1 MPYIHFTE
9 EQKLWA
15 SEVDLVEFLRHQGE
29 KLIRSGPEY
38 RLASDHSITV
48 QGNEWYDHAIKEG
61 GGPISFVQQFY
72 NLSYPEAITCLL
84 GGEQGIVYAS
94 AQKQEEKPRKE
105 FALPSAGQEMRRMYA
120 YLLKHRFLDR
130 NVVNA
135 FVRAGLLYESCEKFK
150 DREYHNAVFVGKDE
164 NGVPRHAHKRSLNSL
179 GKTFRINVEGSD
191 PRCSFHYTGTS
202 RRLYVFEAPIDL
214 MSFLSRY
221 PRGWQEHSYVALCGT
236 AEHAMLWMLEQNP
249 GLRAVCLCLDHD
261 EAGIEASGRL
271 ADILHERGYD
281 DVGMLQPEHK
291 DWNEDLKASRG
302 LPAQE
307 AEEHPQLIASSA
319 VCGRIGV
326 YMEECVIP
334 ERVGRELTNALC
346 GYEMNLRRDYPEGA
360 TTCIELASALALYA
374 YGRGLRQLGEP
385 HSSEELLEQLRG
397 RIHPHQNRSSLNS
410 RTAALAEQT
419 HNVLKLASRPGIRS
433 EAEKREL
440 TEGWLELALSCAKI
454 SVKYEAD
461 VLKQQQKQTPPDRSP
476 AERVRSGE
484 EAQRNEREMVFS

>member
-9 EQKLWA
+9 EQKLRAA
-15 SEVDLVEFLRHQGE
+15 SVDLAEFLRRQGE

-48 QGNEWYDHAIKEG
+48 QGNEWYDHAVKEG

-72 NLSYPEAITCLL
+72 NLSYPEAVTCLL
-84 GGEQGIVYAS
+84 DGEQGAVYVPAPKR
-94 AQKQEEKPRKE
+94 AEKPKRE
-105 FALPSAGQEMRRMYA
+105 FVLPNANQNMRRVYA
-120 YLLKHRFLDR
+120 YLLNRRFLDR

-202 RRLYVFEAPIDL
+202 NRLYVFEAPIDL

-221 PRGWQEHSYVALCGT
+221 PRGWQEHSFVALCGT

-249 GLRAVCLCLDHD
+249 GLRTVCLCLDHD

-271 ADILHERGYD
+271 AEILHEHGYD
-281 DVGMLQPEHK
+281 DVGMLQSEHK
-291 DWNEDLKASRG
+291 DWNEDLKARRG

-307 AEEHPQLIASSA
+307 AEEHPQLIAASE

-360 TTCIELASALALYA
+360 MTCIELASALALYA

-385 HSSEELLEQLRG
+385 HSSEELLEQLRSC
-397 RIHPHQNRSSLNS
+397 IHPHQNRSSLNS
-410 RTAALAEQT
+410 RTAVLAEQA
-419 HNVLKLASRPGIRS
+419 HAVLKLASKPGIRS
-433 EAEKREL
+433 EAEKRQL

-461 VLKQQQKQTPPDRSP
+461 VLKQQQKQEQ
-476 AERVRSGE
+476 A
-484 EAQRNEREMVFS
+484 ALQQEMG

>member
-9 EQKLWA
+9 EQKLRAA
-15 SEVDLVEFLRHQGE
+15 SVDLAEFLRRQGE

-48 QGNEWYDHAIKEG
+48 QGNEWYDHAVKEG

-72 NLSYPEAITCLL
+72 NLSYPEAVTCLL
-84 GGEQGIVYAS
+84 DGEQGAVYVPAPKR
-94 AQKQEEKPRKE
+94 AEKPKRE
-105 FALPSAGQEMRRMYA
+105 FVLPTANQNMRRVYA
-120 YLLKHRFLDR
+120 YLLNRRFLDR

-202 RRLYVFEAPIDL
+202 NRLYVFEAPIDL

-221 PRGWQEHSYVALCGT
+221 PRGWQEHSFVALCGT
-236 AEHAMLWMLEQNP
+236 AEHAMLWMLERNP
-249 GLRAVCLCLDHD
+249 CLRTVCLCLDHD

-271 ADILHERGYD
+271 AEILHEHGYD
-281 DVGMLQPEHK
+281 DVGMLQSEHK
-291 DWNEDLKASRG
+291 DWNEDLKARRG

-307 AEEHPQLIASSA
+307 AEEHPQLIAASE

-360 TTCIELASALALYA
+360 MTCIELASALALYA

-385 HSSEELLEQLRG
+385 HSSEELLEQLRSC
-397 RIHPHQNRSSLNS
+397 IHPHQNRSSLNS
-410 RTAALAEQT
+410 RTAVLAEQA
-419 HNVLKLASRPGIRS
+419 HAVLKLASKPGIRS
-433 EAEKREL
+433 EAEKRQL

-461 VLKQQQKQTPPDRSP
+461 VLKQQQKQEQ
-476 AERVRSGE
+476 A
-484 EAQRNEREMVFS
+484 ALQQEMG